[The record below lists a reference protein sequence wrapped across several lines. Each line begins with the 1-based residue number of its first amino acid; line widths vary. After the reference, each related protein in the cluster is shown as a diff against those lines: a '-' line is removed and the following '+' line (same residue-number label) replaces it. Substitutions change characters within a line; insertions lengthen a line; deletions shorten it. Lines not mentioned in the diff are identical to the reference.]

1 MKAAGEPLRDKRAE
15 RWVDGRTMKMQ
26 ELERRTGVNRETIRI
41 LIRKGLLPEPDKPKP
56 TVAHY
61 TEDHVHG
68 VLAIRQLQQQYRMTL
83 AQIGDVLKGRPVDQR
98 IESMAFAHLEQL
110 VKAGTGY
117 TDQLI
122 PVASLTDANQHAST
136 DAKAFESLGMVDR
149 LTTADGEMVNH
160 TDAQLI
166 SIWGKMRALGF
177 DEDANFPPET
187 LDHYAKAAAYL
198 ARAEAERF
206 VARTKWRMDETRAAQ
221 MLQTALPLMLD
232 FFGLLRMKLFLRNL
246 HELEAADQESES
258 IKAPLDPTAGATGPE

>member
-1 MKAAGEPLRDKRAE
+1 
-15 RWVDGRTMKMQ
+15 MKMQ

-41 LIRKGLLPEPDKPKP
+41 LIRKGLLPEPEKPKP

-61 TEDHVHG
+61 TEDHVQG

-83 AQIGDVLKGRPVDQR
+83 SQIGDVLKGRPTGQR

-122 PVASLTDANQHAST
+122 SIDSLIEANQHATT
-136 DAKAFESLGMVDR
+136 DARAFEQLGIVDR
-149 LTTADGEMVNH
+149 LESPDGEMVSH

-166 SIWGKMRALGF
+166 SIWGKMRGLGF
-177 DEDANFPPET
+177 DEEANFPPET

-206 VARTKWRMDETRAAQ
+206 VARARWRIDETQAAQ

-246 HELEAADQESES
+246 HELESSSKPDS
-258 IKAPLDPTAGATGPE
+258 PTTVPPNPDAGATGPA